1 MMPRF
6 CKSSTCAGYLAYL
19 FQNQEVYRHAGN
31 LKATHLVRRLQ
42 RKSTGRAIMSA
53 LSLERICSVANT
65 LVVLMAHALH
75 PDHLPTRQAAWYPK
89 AEPTFVDALAADI
102 YGSNEIRQ
110 LGLLSWVPSIHRSL
124 SLTCS
129 LRLLATLLKLAKVES
144 RTRLWPILPRL
155 TSHHS

>member
-1 MMPRF
+1 
-6 CKSSTCAGYLAYL
+6 
-19 FQNQEVYRHAGN
+19 
-31 LKATHLVRRLQ
+31 
-42 RKSTGRAIMSA
+42 
-53 LSLERICSVANT
+53 
-65 LVVLMAHALH
+65 MAHALH

-110 LGLLSWVPSIHRSL
+110 LGLLSWVPSIHRRL

-144 RTRLWPILPRL
+144 LTRLWPILPRL
-155 TSHHS
+155 TSHHSQSQVSEGNELANSRFCTGSVNSPCSQRHVNYPRAAQLEKWPHEQATLNFARL

>member
-1 MMPRF
+1 MIGTRIVMYF
-6 CKSSTCAGYLAYL
+6 SV
-19 FQNQEVYRHAGN
+19 QERMLEGAR
-31 LKATHLVRRLQ
+31 T
-42 RKSTGRAIMSA
+42 AIMSA

-144 RTRLWPILPRL
+144 LTRLWPILPRL